1 MVAFT
6 QNRSILQT
14 RMDQRGDDHMKM
26 NFDFFQISEW
36 MLETVRVEKVDGK
49 MGSFVLFSC
58 FLPELW
64 SLNYLK
70 KLLQFLQFSADF
82 SKNSKSVN
90 AIYILHLKVL
100 ITLFL

>member
-36 MLETVRVEKVDGK
+36 MLETVRVEKADEK
-49 MGSFVLFSC
+49 MGSFV
-58 FLPELW
+58 
-64 SLNYLK
+64 
-70 KLLQFLQFSADF
+70 
-82 SKNSKSVN
+82 
-90 AIYILHLKVL
+90 
-100 ITLFL
+100 